1 MCKWTSCIQRRQTF
15 LASQSKTVAIV
26 SGASRGAGRGI
37 AVVLGEEGATVYVT
51 GRSSR
56 TKGTTEGLPGTIEDA
71 AEEIT
76 SRGGMG
82 IPVRCDHTNQADIE
96 RLFARIDEE
105 QGRLDLLVN
114 NAWGGYEEYTHE
126 SFGQRFWEQPLSR
139 WSKMVSTGIWAT
151 VATTYFAV
159 GLLMRSERGL
169 VVNTGFRAGWDDW
182 ESPKGLPLFYDVQ
195 KVASNRATLGMAEEL
210 REQNIAVV
218 GLGLPWM
225 RTERIMRDTPP
236 SEQDLAKTA
245 SIEFAGRA
253 VVALAS
259 DPDILR
265 KSRRFLSLEEL
276 SEEYGFTDIDGT
288 KPLPL

>member
-1 MCKWTSCIQRRQTF
+1 M
-15 LASQSKTVAIV
+15 AILKEIIAVV
-26 SGASRGAGRGI
+26 SGATRGAGRGI
-37 AVVLGEEGATVYVT
+37 AVVLGEAGATVYVT

-56 TKGTTEGLPGTIEDA
+56 TQGTTERLPGTIEDT
-71 AEEIT
+71 AEEAT

-82 IPVRCDHTNQADIE
+82 IPVRCDHTNQADIK
-96 RLFARIDEE
+96 RLFAQVNEE

-126 SFGQRFWEQPLSR
+126 SFGQLFWKQPLSR
-139 WSKMVSTGIWAT
+139 WTKMVSTGIWGT

-159 GLLMRSERGL
+159 GLLKRSERGL
-169 VVNTGFRAGWDDW
+169 VINTGFGAGWDTW

-195 KVASNRATLGMAEEL
+195 KVASSRATLGMAEEL
-210 REQNIAVV
+210 RDQNIAVV

-245 SIEFAGRA
+245 STEYVGRA
-253 VVALAS
+253 VVALAT

-265 KSRRFLSLEEL
+265 KSRRFISVDDLSQ
-276 SEEYGFTDIDGT
+276 EYGFTDIDGT
-288 KPLPL
+288 IPEPL

>member
-1 MCKWTSCIQRRQTF
+1 MQHLKGKIAVVT
-15 LASQSKTVAIV
+15 
-26 SGASRGAGRGI
+26 GASRGAGRGI
-37 AVVLGEEGATVYVT
+37 ALVLGEEGATVYVT
-51 GRSSR
+51 GRSVQ
-56 TKGTTEGLPGTIEDA
+56 GGPTTDDLPGTVDQTAKEV
-71 AEEIT
+71 T
-76 SRGGMG
+76 LRGGEG
-82 IPVRCDHTNQADIE
+82 IPVHCDHTVEAEIKTLFE
-96 RLFARIDEE
+96 RVKQE

-114 NAWGGYEEYTHE
+114 NVWGGYEQYTHE

-159 GLLMRSERGL
+159 RLLMRSERGL

-210 REQNIAVV
+210 KEQNIAVV

-225 RTERIMRDTPP
+225 RTERMMRDTPP

-245 SIEFAGRA
+245 SIFFAGRA

-259 DPDILR
+259 DSDILR
-265 KSRRFLSLEEL
+265 KSRDFIPIEEL
-276 SEEYGFTDIDGT
+276 SQEYDFTDIDGT
-288 KPLPL
+288 KPAPL